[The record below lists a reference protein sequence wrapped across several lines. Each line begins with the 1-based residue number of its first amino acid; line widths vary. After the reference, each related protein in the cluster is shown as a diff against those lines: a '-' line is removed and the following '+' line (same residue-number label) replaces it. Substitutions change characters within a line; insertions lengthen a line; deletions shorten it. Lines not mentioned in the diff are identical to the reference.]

1 MVNFMGNAVVQAYA
15 NEIAQEE
22 HKHVQFLRAALIALT
37 GSAISRPALNLST
50 SFATAAV
57 AAGLGTGFSPYA
69 DPNSSPRS
77 LHIRGRG
84 RYGLTWRSS
93 TDHQQGYPR

>member
-57 AAGLGTGFSPYA
+57 AAGLGTGSAPT
-69 DPNSSPRS
+69 R
-77 LHIRGRG
+77 
-84 RYGLTWRSS
+84 T
-93 TDHQQGYPR
+93 Q

>member
-1 MVNFMGNAVVQAYA
+1 M
-15 NEIAQEE
+15 
-22 HKHVQFLRAALIALT
+22 QFLRAARIALT

-69 DPNSSPRS
+69 DPTVSSLAPTYSR
-77 LHIRGRG
+77 LGV
-84 RYGLTWRSS
+84 GLSRRHSA
-93 TDHQQGYPR
+93 DHK

>member
-22 HKHVQFLRAALIALT
+22 HKHVQFLRAALTALT
-37 GSAISRPALNLST
+37 GSTISRPALNLST

-57 AAGLGTGFSPYA
+57 AAGLERASAPTRTQIV
-69 DPNSSPRS
+69 SSLEPTYSRTS
-77 LHIRGRG
+77 ALRPIRAQP
-84 RYGLTWRSS
+84 
-93 TDHQQGYPR
+93 H